1 MERGHNRT
9 SGFTLIEILVVI
21 SIIGVLAGLVG
32 VMIAQAR
39 QKALKNTTEML
50 LRTTLNSKIK
60 MYEQEMGRY
69 PSSNLGSLRKQ
80 GRKVKPWKDISMT
93 DGNEVNACNEILI
106 LQLRHPDFSK
116 KLMDDDLMGIEK
128 PFGNIDEDAFSSQ
141 PVGSRGVEAMELL
154 DAWGSP
160 IVYIYNGDYGE
171 TLIIR
176 NFEGDDVEVTARK
189 REDGTFY
196 NEHTFQLISLG
207 PDGVQDEDAIGNDI
221 MNFKVEG
228 S

>member
-1 MERGHNRT
+1 MERGQNRT
-9 SGFTLIEILVVI
+9 SGFTLIEILVVV

-32 VMIAQAR
+32 VMIAQSNQSAM
-39 QKALKNTTEML
+39 KNTTVIL
-50 LRTTLNSKIK
+50 LKTVLSSKIK

-80 GRKVKPWKDISMT
+80 GRKVKPWKEVSMS
-93 DGNEVNACNEILI
+93 DGNEVNACNEVLI

-116 KLMDDDLMGIEK
+116 KLMDDDLQGIEP

-141 PVGSRGVEAMELL
+141 PVGARGSDAMEIL

-160 IVYIYNGDYGE
+160 IVYIYNADYGK
-171 TLIIR
+171 TMIIR
-176 NFEGDDVEVTARK
+176 NFEGDDVEVMARK
-189 REDGTFY
+189 REDGTYY
-196 NEHTFQLISLG
+196 NESTFQLISLG

-228 S
+228 N